1 MNKILALSLLLP
13 IALLLCSCAKQGFP
27 PGGPADR
34 TPPEVVSTSPPC
46 NSTGV
51 SLDAQI
57 EVGFSE
63 RMDRDSVK
71 EAIYICPVLERP
83 PELSWKGRRLFI
95 KPLQRLSPD
104 QTYVVTIGTGAQD
117 QQGNPLA
124 RAYSFAFSTGSR
136 MDLGRIGGS
145 VISAAGPQPGA
156 IVWAYRLERGQEP
169 DPAKDA
175 PRYVSAADREG
186 NYLLSFLS
194 LGTYR
199 VFAFLDKDG
208 DGRYTP
214 EQEAL
219 AVPPGDVAL
228 TDSASF
234 VQMADLFPVVRD
246 TTRPQL
252 LAVKASD
259 QDHLELTFDE
269 PVDISSAKIVIVGE
283 DTLST
288 LAKYI
293 LPGEEAKVQLLTERQ
308 QPGEYNLVLDGISD
322 LSGNPLAAA
331 PSENFTFRGSPVA
344 DTIAPE
350 VVAISPKNN
359 ARNVH
364 LDQPIEIT
372 FSEAMGD
379 SVSEEVL
386 RLSGQSPAGKFLWR
400 DPITLQFLPSE
411 PWQSARRYC
420 FGLFLPLLPDYAG
433 NAPSDSLYSFCFNTV
448 NKDTL
453 GFVAGRLDTEVLGPE
468 AEVYIRLKR
477 TDWAV
482 EYWFKASRDG
492 RYLTGGVLPGAYF
505 VWAFWDRNGNGKQD
519 YGSPAPYQPAEP
531 VTGSVGTVLVRS
543 GWTTEK
549 VDLKF

>member
-1 MNKILALSLLLP
+1 MNKILALSLSLP
-13 IALLLCSCAKQGFP
+13 IVLLLCSCAKQGFP

-34 TPPEVVSTSPPC
+34 TPPEVVSTSPLC

-63 RMDRDSVK
+63 RMDRDSVQ
-71 EAIYICPVLERP
+71 EAVYICPVLERP

-136 MDLGRIGGS
+136 MDLGRIGGRVS
-145 VISAAGPQPGA
+145 TAARPQPGA
-156 IVWAYRLERGQEP
+156 IVWAYRLEQGEEP

-175 PRYVSAADREG
+175 PHYVTETDREG

-194 LGTYR
+194 FGTYR
-199 VFAFLDKDG
+199 IFAFLDKDR

-228 TDSASF
+228 TDSASS

-252 LAVKASD
+252 LAVKAPD
-259 QDHLELTFDE
+259 QIHLELTFDK

-293 LPGEEAKVQLLTERQ
+293 LPGEEYKVHLLTERQ
-308 QPGEYNLVLDGISD
+308 QSREYRVSLNRISD
-322 LSGNPLAAA
+322 LSGNPLAAL
-331 PSENFTFRGSPVA
+331 SENFTFRGSLVA
-344 DTIAPE
+344 DTMAPE
-350 VVAISPKNN
+350 LVAISPKNN
-359 ARNVH
+359 ARNVP

-372 FSEAMGD
+372 FSEAMGG
-379 SVSEEVL
+379 SVSE
-386 RLSGQSPAGKFLWR
+386 GIWHFPDQSPAGKLLWR

-420 FGLFLPLLPDYAG
+420 FSLFLPLLPDYAG
-433 NAPSDSLYSFCFNTV
+433 NAPSDSLYSFCFTTV
-448 NKDTL
+448 DKDTL
-453 GFVAGRLDTEVLGPE
+453 GFVAGKLDTEVLGPE
-468 AEVYIRLKR
+468 GEVYIRLKR
-477 TDWAV
+477 TDGAV
-482 EYWFKASRDG
+482 EYWFKTSREG

-519 YGSPAPYQPAEP
+519 YGSPVPYQPAEP
-531 VTGSVGTVLVRS
+531 VTSSVGTVLVRS